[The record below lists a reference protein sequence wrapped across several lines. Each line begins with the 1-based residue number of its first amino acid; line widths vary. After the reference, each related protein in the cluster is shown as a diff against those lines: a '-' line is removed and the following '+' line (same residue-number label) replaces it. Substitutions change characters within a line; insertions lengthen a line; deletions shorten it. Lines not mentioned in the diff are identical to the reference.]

1 MSYIYDRIGKLL
13 PYLINKSEEW
23 GKNMR
28 WDKALNL
35 LIAIFLCLNI
45 ILAWINYEK
54 LVVTYQVSD
63 ERLDTIT
70 SILEKNNIKIDAK
83 LPRVF
88 SPKSSI
94 WIEPVQITSSIRDGL
109 VSRILGENRSLITI
123 TKDTYEA
130 RYGRNALIYTK
141 DEEELKF
148 SKERIIYH
156 HKGFE
161 NAGKA
166 LSQKEALKL
175 AKGFVEKL
183 EVENYFQE
191 VKIESRSESY
201 GWDIT
206 YYEVYKG
213 LPIFDSYIKLRV
225 SDGGVFD
232 AEVRCLVITDKVG
245 GLKPLY
251 PIDEV
256 LFGLQELNLDQ
267 TERIVE
273 SVELGYRLDNIEGMH
288 ILAEEA
294 VPMYKIQMKGLTTP
308 IFVNAYTNTYEE
320 ILFISQY

>member
-1 MSYIYDRIGKLL
+1 
-13 PYLINKSEEW
+13 
-23 GKNMR
+23 MR

-45 ILAWINYEK
+45 VLAWINYEK

-63 ERLDTIT
+63 DRLDTIT
-70 SILEKNNIKIDAK
+70 SILKKNNIKVDAK

-94 WIEPVQITSSIRDGL
+94 WLEPVQITSAIRDGV
-109 VSRILGENRSLITI
+109 VSNVFGEDRSLITI
-123 TKDTYEA
+123 TKDAYDVK
-130 RYGRNALIYTK
+130 YGRNALVYSK
-141 DEEELKF
+141 QEEELKF
-148 SKERIIYH
+148 SKERISYH
-156 HKGFE
+156 HKGIE
-161 NAGKA
+161 NEGNA
-166 LSQKEALKL
+166 LSEKEALKL
-175 AKGFVEKL
+175 ARRFVENL
-183 EVENYFQE
+183 EMENYFQD

-213 LPIFDSYIKLRV
+213 LPVFDSYIKLRV
-225 SDGGVFD
+225 SEGGVFD

-245 GLKPLY
+245 QLKPLY

>member
-1 MSYIYDRIGKLL
+1 
-13 PYLINKSEEW
+13 
-23 GKNMR
+23 MR

-45 ILAWINYEK
+45 VLAWINYEK
-54 LVVTYQVSD
+54 LVVTYQVSED
-63 ERLDTIT
+63 RLDTIT
-70 SILEKNNIKIDAK
+70 SILEKNNIKVDAK
-83 LPRVF
+83 LPRIF

-94 WIEPVQITSSIRDGL
+94 WLEPVQITSAIRDGV
-109 VSRILGENRSLITI
+109 VSNVFGEDRSLITI
-123 TKDTYEA
+123 TKDAYDVK
-130 RYGRNALIYTK
+130 YGRNALVYSK
-141 DEEELKF
+141 QQEELKF
-148 SKERIIYH
+148 SKERISYH
-156 HKGFE
+156 HKGIE
-161 NAGKA
+161 NEGNA
-166 LSQKEALKL
+166 LSEKEALKL
-175 AKGFVEKL
+175 AKTFVENL
-183 EVENYFQE
+183 EMENYFQD

-213 LPIFDSYIKLRV
+213 LPVFDSYIKLRV
-225 SDGGVFD
+225 SEGGVFD

-245 GLKPLY
+245 QLKPLY

>member
-1 MSYIYDRIGKLL
+1 
-13 PYLINKSEEW
+13 
-23 GKNMR
+23 MR

-45 ILAWINYEK
+45 VLAWINYEK

-63 ERLDTIT
+63 DRLDTIT
-70 SILEKNNIKIDAK
+70 SILKKNNIKVDAK

-94 WIEPVQITSSIRDGL
+94 WLEPVQITSTIRDGV
-109 VSRILGENRSLITI
+109 VSNVFGEDRSLITI
-123 TKDTYEA
+123 TKDAYDVK
-130 RYGRNALIYTK
+130 YGRNALVYSK
-141 DEEELKF
+141 QEEELKF
-148 SKERIIYH
+148 SKERISYH
-156 HKGFE
+156 HKGIE
-161 NAGKA
+161 NEGNA
-166 LSQKEALKL
+166 LSEKEALKL
-175 AKGFVEKL
+175 AKRFVENL
-183 EVENYFQE
+183 EMENYFQD

-213 LPIFDSYIKLRV
+213 LPVFDSYIKLRV
-225 SDGGVFD
+225 SEGGVFD

-245 GLKPLY
+245 QLKPLY

-294 VPMYKIQMKGLTTP
+294 VPMYKIQMRGLTTP

>member
-1 MSYIYDRIGKLL
+1 
-13 PYLINKSEEW
+13 
-23 GKNMR
+23 MR

-45 ILAWINYEK
+45 VLAWINYEK
-54 LVVTYQVSD
+54 LVVTYQVSED
-63 ERLDTIT
+63 RLDTIT
-70 SILEKNNIKIDAK
+70 SILEKNNIKVDAK
-83 LPRVF
+83 LPRIF

-94 WIEPVQITSSIRDGL
+94 WLEPVQITSAIRDGV
-109 VSRILGENRSLITI
+109 VSNVFGEDRSLITI
-123 TKDTYEA
+123 TKDAYDVK
-130 RYGRNALIYTK
+130 YGRNALVYSK
-141 DEEELKF
+141 QEEELKF
-148 SKERIIYH
+148 SKERISYH
-156 HKGFE
+156 HKGIE
-161 NAGKA
+161 NEGNA
-166 LSQKEALKL
+166 LSEKEALKL
-175 AKGFVEKL
+175 ARRFVENL
-183 EVENYFQE
+183 EMENYFQD

-213 LPIFDSYIKLRV
+213 LPVFDSYIKLRV
-225 SDGGVFD
+225 SEGGVFD

-245 GLKPLY
+245 QLKPLY